1 MSFEYTAAATA
12 LRAVLEGRR
21 SALPARRAH
30 DVLAL
35 LAWMRQ
41 HDPKPSSFD
50 VHAESAL
57 VPETAL
63 ALTQVPDGTVEVA
76 QLAATPF
83 RFGGLRDVFDRNL
96 LPGAVKYGD
105 LPALLKRI
113 RARQVKVE

>member
-1 MSFEYTAAATA
+1 
-12 LRAVLEGRR
+12 
-21 SALPARRAH
+21 
-30 DVLAL
+30 
-35 LAWMRQ
+35 MRQ
-41 HDPKPSSFD
+41 HDPKPSSID